1 MKKSENSANYLIL
14 PKLDD
19 DENRPVWSV
28 VIPTYNCAH
37 FLRETLQSVLSQDLG
52 PKLMQIIVVD
62 DFSTKD
68 DPEAVV
74 KEIGKGRVEF
84 FRQESNVGK
93 VKNYETGLLKS
104 KGKLIHLLHGD
115 DKLLYGF
122 YSEMTE
128 LFEKYEMAK
137 AAFCRSIYIDANSNW
152 KGLTGMVQEKE
163 GIVNDLDEKL
173 YLQQLIQTPSMV
185 VKREVYET
193 IGAFDRSLDCMEDW
207 EMWFRISNN
216 YPIAISNK
224 VLAEYRIHSNNATNE
239 TFLNGSA
246 LRTHDEVLKMM
257 DSYVPLNK
265 KNKSFKSRNKK
276 QADFLLL
283 SYRNIKHSLTW
294 RERKEF
300 IARILKLNS
309 SLRMILGILR

>member
-1 MKKSENSANYLIL
+1 MKTSENSVNYLIL

-37 FLRETLQSVLSQDLG
+37 FLRETLQSVLIQDLG
-52 PKLMQIIVVD
+52 PKLMQIVVVD

-128 LFEKYEMAK
+128 LFEKYDMAM

-246 LRTHDEVLKMM
+246 LRTHDKVLKMM

-265 KNKSFKSRNKK
+265 KYKSFKSRNKK

-294 RERKEF
+294 RERKDF
-300 IARILKLNS
+300 IARILKLNRS
-309 SLRMILGILR
+309 FRMILGILK